1 MDKLLFLIDFLMKE
15 KNYKYDEN
23 LNNAIKE
30 NNNEELYHYFRYLMN
45 IRSPNDIS
53 EEYLNKEDEYLQER
67 LKNKIVTNIDDI
79 KQITNNLYIWQGDIT
94 TLKIDAIVNA
104 ANSAMLGC
112 FMPLHK
118 CIDNA
123 IHSASGTR
131 LRLYCNKIMKGN
143 FFETGKCL
151 ITPAFN
157 LPSKYILH
165 TVGPIIQNEVSKN
178 DEELLYNCYKS
189 CLETAKNNNIKSIA
203 FCCISTGE
211 FRFPNELAA
220 SIAVKAVKDFLYNT
234 KYDIKIV
241 FNVFKDLD
249 YKLYNNILNNQ
260 ES

>member
-1 MDKLLFLIDFLMKE
+1 MNKLLFLIDFLMKE
-15 KNYKYDEN
+15 ADYKYDEN
-23 LNNAIKE
+23 LINAIKE
-30 NNNEELYHYFRYLMN
+30 NNEEELHNYFRYLMN
-45 IRSPNDIS
+45 IRSPYTIS
-53 EEYLNKEDEYLQER
+53 EEYLNIEDEYLQER
-67 LKNKIVTNIDDI
+67 LKNKTIININDI
-79 KQITNNLYIWQGDIT
+79 KSINNNWYIWQGDIT
-94 TLKIDAIVNA
+94 TLKIDAVVNA

-143 FFETGKCL
+143 FEKTGSCI

-165 TVGPIIQNEVSKN
+165 TVGPIIQNYVSKN
-178 DEELLYNCYKS
+178 DEELLYKCYKS

-220 SIAVKAVKDFLYNT
+220 YIAVKAVKDFLTDT
-234 KYDIKIV
+234 KYNMKIV

-249 YKLYNNILNNQ
+249 YKLYSNILIN
-260 ES
+260 

>member
-1 MDKLLFLIDFLMKE
+1 MNKLLFLIDFLMKE
-15 KNYKYDEN
+15 ADYKYDEN
-23 LNNAIKE
+23 LINAIKE
-30 NNNEELYHYFRYLMN
+30 NNEEELHNYFRYLMN
-45 IRSPNDIS
+45 IRSPYTIS
-53 EEYLNKEDEYLQER
+53 EEYLNIEDEYLQER
-67 LKNKIVTNIDDI
+67 LKNKTIININDI
-79 KQITNNLYIWQGDIT
+79 KSINNNLYIWQGGIT
-94 TLKIDAIVNA
+94 TLKIDAVVNA

-143 FFETGKCL
+143 FEKTGSCI

-165 TVGPIIQNEVSKN
+165 TVGPIIQNYVSKN
-178 DEELLYNCYKS
+178 DEELLYKCYKS

-220 SIAVKAVKDFLYNT
+220 YIAVKAVKDFLTDT
-234 KYDIKIV
+234 KYNMKIV

-249 YKLYNNILNNQ
+249 YKLYSNILIN
-260 ES
+260 

>member
-1 MDKLLFLIDFLMKE
+1 MNKLLFLIDFLMKE
-15 KNYKYDEN
+15 ADYKYDEN
-23 LNNAIKE
+23 LINAIKE
-30 NNNEELYHYFRYLMN
+30 NNEEELHNYFRYLMN
-45 IRSPNDIS
+45 IRSPYTIS
-53 EEYLNKEDEYLQER
+53 EEYLNIEDEYLQER
-67 LKNKIVTNIDDI
+67 LKNKTIININDI
-79 KQITNNLYIWQGDIT
+79 KSINNNWYIWQGDIT
-94 TLKIDAIVNA
+94 TLKIDAVVNA

-143 FFETGKCL
+143 FEKTGSCI

-165 TVGPIIQNEVSKN
+165 TVGPIIQNYVSKN
-178 DEELLYNCYKS
+178 DEELLYKCYKS

-220 SIAVKAVKDFLYNT
+220 YIAVKAVKDFLTDT
-234 KYDIKIV
+234 KYNIKIV

-249 YKLYNNILNNQ
+249 YKLYSNILIN
-260 ES
+260 

>member
-1 MDKLLFLIDFLMKE
+1 MNKLLFLIDFLMKE
-15 KNYKYDEN
+15 GNYKYDEN

-30 NNNEELYHYFRYLMN
+30 KNEEVLHNYFRYLMN
-45 IRSPNDIS
+45 IRNPNSIS
-53 EEYLNKEDEYLQER
+53 EEYLNIEDEYLQEQ
-67 LKNKIVTNIDDI
+67 LKNKTITNIDNI
-79 KQITNNLYIWQGDIT
+79 KPINNNLCIWRGDIT

-131 LRLYCNKIMKGN
+131 LRLYCNEIMKGN
-143 FFETGKCL
+143 FEKTGSCI

-165 TVGPIIQNEVSKN
+165 TVGPIIQNEVTKK
-178 DEELLYNCYKS
+178 DEEFLYECYKS
-189 CLETAKNNNIKSIA
+189 CLETSRNNNIKRIA

-220 SIAVKAVKDFLYNT
+220 FIAVKAVKDFLNDT

-249 YKLYNNILNNQ
+249 YQLYNNILNN
-260 ES
+260 

>member
-1 MDKLLFLIDFLMKE
+1 MNKLLFLIDYLMKE
-15 KNYKYDEN
+15 ADYKYDEN
-23 LNNAIKE
+23 LINAIKE
-30 NNNEELYHYFRYLMN
+30 NNEEELNNYFRYLMN
-45 IRSPNDIS
+45 IRSPYTIS
-53 EEYLNKEDEYLQER
+53 EEYLNIEDEYLQER
-67 LKNKIVTNIDDI
+67 LKNKTIININDI
-79 KQITNNLYIWQGDIT
+79 KSINNNWYIWQGDIT
-94 TLKIDAIVNA
+94 TLKIDAVVNA

-143 FFETGKCL
+143 FEKTGSCI

-165 TVGPIIQNEVSKN
+165 TVGPIIQNYVSKN
-178 DEELLYNCYKS
+178 DEELLYKCYKS

-220 SIAVKAVKDFLYNT
+220 YIAVKAVKDFLTDT
-234 KYDIKIV
+234 KYNIKIV

-249 YKLYNNILNNQ
+249 YKLYSNILIN
-260 ES
+260 

>member
-1 MDKLLFLIDFLMKE
+1 MNKLLFLIDFLMKDG
-15 KNYKYDEN
+15 NYEYDEN
-23 LNNAIKE
+23 FNNTIKE
-30 NNNEELYHYFRYLMN
+30 NDNEELYNYFRYLMN

-53 EEYLNKEDEYLQER
+53 EEYLNIEDEYLQER

-79 KQITNNLYIWQGDIT
+79 KPIKNNLYIWQGDIT
-94 TLKIDAIVNA
+94 VLKIDAVVNA

-131 LRLYCNKIMKGN
+131 LRLYCSKIMKGN
-143 FFETGKCL
+143 LLKTGNCI

-157 LPSKYILH
+157 LPSKYIVH

-178 DEELLYNCYKS
+178 DEALLYNCYKS
-189 CLETAKNNNIKSIA
+189 CLETAKNNDIKSIA

-220 SIAVKAVKDFLYNT
+220 SIAVKAVKDFLDNT

-249 YKLYNNILNNQ
+249 YELYNNILNN
-260 ES
+260 